1 MYDLVYDFGAWK
13 DIEKAFPDAKIEDA
27 RDDVHVSRISVQ
39 LPDEKRTDYLK
50 WMVWTGWGRASI
62 TLQSMVRDH
71 KDRDQVKKW
80 IEEVR
85 AEHNVGERLDGSR
98 EYDGRSQGA

>member
-13 DIEKAFPDAKIEDA
+13 EIEKAFPDAKIEDA
-27 RDDVHVSRISVQ
+27 RDEIHESRIAVT
-39 LPDEKRTDYLK
+39 LPDEKRVDYLK
-50 WMVWTGWGRASI
+50 WMIWSAWGPASFAI
-62 TLQSMVRDH
+62 QTMAQDP

-85 AEHNVGERLDGSR
+85 VEHGVTKS
-98 EYDGRSQGA
+98 